1 MKMKARIAEVFQS
14 IQGEGIYLG
23 EKQIFVRFYGCNL
36 DRCRFCDTQLDSPRT
51 FPSSEALWEY
61 RKVRGSF
68 KEYETYELLDCLK
81 LYSNDLHSISFTGGE
96 PLVQSNFLKDFLPLV
111 KQEGFKTYLETNATL
126 PQALKDV
133 IEYLDIIAADFKLPS
148 STGVRNF
155 WSEHEA
161 FLKIALQKE
170 VFVKAVICKN
180 TDLADVKRAV
190 ELLAKFNREIP
201 FVLQPNSFEFH
212 RQLADKIQEFKNFAL
227 RYLSDVRIIL
237 QMHKIV
243 GVK

>member
-1 MKMKARIAEVFQS
+1 MKAKVAEVFKS

-36 DRCRFCDTQLDSPRT
+36 DRCRFCDTRLHSFREYV
-51 FPSSEALWEY
+51 SSE
-61 RKVRGSF
+61 
-68 KEYETYELLDCLK
+68 LLERLK
-81 LYSNDLHSISFTGGE
+81 SYSNDFHSISFTGGE

-148 STGVRNF
+148 STGLRNF

-161 FLKIALQKE
+161 FLEIALKKQ
-170 VFVKAVICKN
+170 VFFKAVICKN

-212 RQLADKIQEFKNFAL
+212 RQLADRIQEFKNFAL
-227 RYLSDVRIIL
+227 RYLSDVRIIPQL
-237 QMHKIV
+237 HKIV
-243 GVK
+243 GVR

>member
-1 MKMKARIAEVFQS
+1 MKAKVAEVFKS

-23 EKQIFVRFYGCNL
+23 EKQIFVRFLGCNL
-36 DRCRFCDTQLDSPRT
+36 DRCRFCDTQLD
-51 FPSSEALWEY
+51 
-61 RKVRGSF
+61 SF

-81 LYSNDLHSISFTGGE
+81 LYSNDFHSISFTGGE
-96 PLVQSNFLKDFLPLV
+96 PLVQSNFLKDFLPVV

-133 IEYLDIIAADFKLPS
+133 IEYLDIIAADFKLSS
-148 STGVRNF
+148 STGLRNF

-180 TDLADVKRAV
+180 TDLADVKRGV

-212 RQLADKIQEFKNFAL
+212 KQLTDKIQEFKNFAL
-227 RYLSDVRIIL
+227 RYLSDVRIIP
-237 QMHKIV
+237 QMHKIA